1 MNTSPNKIHNFPSE
15 YDIKKHVEHTVV
27 YNIVQYTIFEV
38 VGKVKKGITQT
49 QRHLIILC
57 FLFGYTDSL
66 EISEGLSV
74 PTHY

>member
-38 VGKVKKGITQT
+38 VGKVKKGIT
-49 QRHLIILC
+49 
-57 FLFGYTDSL
+57 DSETL
-66 EISEGLSV
+66 DYSVLSV
-74 PTHY
+74 WLHRFT